1 MTGSYMNKTSMCRR
15 LSRLT
20 GSASVMA
27 LMVVTFGIL
36 QSSAAD
42 LQQGR
47 PIRIL
52 TSAAGGGADFLSRI
66 VSQGVSGP
74 LGTSVV
80 VDNRPGIVSAEVAIR
95 SAPDGHTLL
104 FQSNVLWLSPFLQ
117 KVSYDPVRDLTPI
130 SLAAVGPNVL
140 VVHPSLPVANLRE
153 LTALARSKPGQLNY
167 SSAGS
172 GAPPHLGME
181 MYKAMA
187 GVSITRV
194 AYKGT
199 AQALSAVLSGEVQ
212 MMLANTAQVA
222 PQVKAGRL
230 KALAISSAEPTAL
243 FPGLPTMAASGLDG
257 FEAVTSYGVFAP
269 ARTPTEIIR
278 RLHTEIVRSLQV
290 QQAREQLSNAGL
302 DLIASSPEKL
312 AATVASEMAT
322 AGKFI
327 KEAGIRAE

>member
-1 MTGSYMNKTSMCRR
+1 MRR
-15 LSRLT
+15 SLKESPHDQCHPSSLT
-20 GSASVMA
+20 LITVTVIVTVMA
-27 LMVVTFGIL
+27 GGV
-36 QSSAAD
+36 SSSIAAD

-66 VSQGVSGP
+66 VSQRASGP
-74 LGTSVV
+74 LGMSVV
-80 VDNRPGIVSAEVAIR
+80 VDNRPGVVSAEVA
-95 SAPDGHTLL
+95 SKAAADGHTLL

-117 KVSYDPVRDLTPI
+117 KVSYDPVRDFAPI
-130 SLAAVGPNVL
+130 TLAAVGPNVL
-140 VVHPSLPVANLRE
+140 VVHPSLPVGSLRE
-153 LTALARSKPGQLNY
+153 LTALAKAKPGQLNY

-199 AQALSAVLSGEVQ
+199 APALSAVLSGEVH

-257 FEAVTSYGVFAP
+257 YEAVTSYGVFAP
-269 ARTPTEIIR
+269 ARIPVEILR
-278 RLHTEIVRSLQV
+278 RLHVEIVRSLQA
-290 QQAREQLSNAGL
+290 QPAREQLANAGL
-302 DLIASSPEKL
+302 DLVAGTPEKL
-312 AATVASEMAT
+312 TATVAMEMAT
-322 AGKFI
+322 AGRFI
-327 KEAGIRAE
+327 REAGIRAE